1 MDGTDFVTRN
11 ELVSFTA
18 EIRED
23 IAELKNSISEL
34 SKAIVKLEHILDKN
48 ALVLREENDQRYCMR
63 ETMIQDT
70 ISILDNPEF
79 SKHAEDFVADA
90 IVKEKARK
98 SVESVISCYIAKGRD
113 NATKW
118 WNFFR
123 IVGVALLGYI
133 IYIIISSQMNIIDLL
148 NTIAK

>member
-1 MDGTDFVTRN
+1 MDDTDFVTRN

-63 ETMIQDT
+63 ETMIQDA
-70 ISILDNPEF
+70 ISVLDNPEF

-90 IVKEKARK
+90 IVKRK
-98 SVESVISCYIAKGRD
+98 RES
-113 NATKW
+113 
-118 WNFFR
+118 
-123 IVGVALLGYI
+123 
-133 IYIIISSQMNIIDLL
+133 Q
-148 NTIAK
+148 